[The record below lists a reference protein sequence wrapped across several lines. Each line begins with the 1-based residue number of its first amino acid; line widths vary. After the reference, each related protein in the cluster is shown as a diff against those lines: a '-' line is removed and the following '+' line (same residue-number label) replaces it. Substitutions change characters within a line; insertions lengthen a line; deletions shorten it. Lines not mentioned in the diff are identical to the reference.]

1 MQSSVENDVALVGAY
16 ERDNFGDLLFLLV
29 TEKLL
34 KNTQNTVTATAPFYA
49 DMTSILNREILS
61 FGTYIR
67 DHTPKGVWVA
77 GGEVGGTTLRDAIRM
92 SLPESIISS
101 ISKKTK
107 KELNSYLLD
116 NYNLYSE
123 ASPYLPRPSAFKNTS
138 NTASIVNSVG
148 LSGIAN
154 LTISNQNEALSALR
168 EADFISVRDIKSS
181 KLLSKKG
188 IEHSLAPDIVHTLK
202 FFPDF
207 QKLEKTNTALVQ
219 IKKKL
224 LLEVGIDEFSSAIAN
239 SKELKKYEKI
249 ELFSAGEATGHDSV
263 ELYKEV
269 RNRILD
275 KSPDL
280 EILIYEDPDPLAKA
294 LRIAS
299 ASLWVGTS
307 LHGAIISSTFS
318 VPHVALILDKLSNYM
333 RTWGDP
339 APNKISVQE
348 IDSGIAKS
356 YVANAEKVNFGH
368 DIATLALS
376 NFNSAVSAL
385 DTVKS
390 RSESRQ
396 ASSLE
401 LQKRQ
406 DSIKTKTLDS
416 LFDLKKRIRG

>member
-1 MQSSVENDVALVGAY
+1 MQSNIEKDVALVGAY

-34 KNTQNTVTATAPFYA
+34 QNTQHTVTATAPFHA
-49 DMTSILNREILS
+49 DMTNILNREILS

-67 DHTPKGVWVA
+67 NHTPKGLWVA

-92 SLPESIISS
+92 SLPANIIAS

-116 NYNLYSE
+116 HYNLYPA

-138 NTASIVNSVG
+138 DTASIVNSVG
-148 LSGIAN
+148 LSGIGN
-154 LTISNQNEALSALR
+154 LTKSNQNEALSALS

-181 KLLSKKG
+181 RLLSEKG
-188 IEHSLAPDIVHTLK
+188 IKHSLAPDIVHTLK
-202 FFPDF
+202 FLPDF
-207 QKLEKTNTALVQ
+207 QRIETTNTALVQ

-224 LLEVGIDEFSSAIAN
+224 LLEVGVDEFSSAIAN

-249 ELFSAGEATGHDSV
+249 ELFSAGEATGHDSL

-280 EILIYEDPDPLAKA
+280 EILIYEDPDPIAKA

-307 LHGAIISSTFS
+307 LHGAIISATFS

-333 RTWGDP
+333 QTWDDP
-339 APNKISVQE
+339 SPSKISVQE

-356 YVANAEKVNFGH
+356 YIANAEKANFGH
-368 DIATLALS
+368 DLATLAMS
-376 NFNSAVSAL
+376 NFNKAVSAL
-385 DTVKS
+385 NTAKS

-396 ASSLE
+396 ISAVE
-401 LQKRQ
+401 LQRKQ

-416 LFDLKKRIRG
+416 LFNLKTRIRG